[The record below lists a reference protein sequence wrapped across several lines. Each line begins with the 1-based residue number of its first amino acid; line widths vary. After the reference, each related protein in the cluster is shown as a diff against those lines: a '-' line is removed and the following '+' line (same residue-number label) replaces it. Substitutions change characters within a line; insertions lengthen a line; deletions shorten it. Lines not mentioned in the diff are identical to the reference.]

1 MLSIDAPMK
10 IAEEFVKREC
20 MIDGAEPP
28 AFCLHFYQGAWYEWA
43 HIHFTKV
50 EEAEIIRQL
59 YNFLDDAFTMKS
71 RVLVPFNPT
80 PHKVN
85 QVLHAMKHC
94 VLLRTG
100 KKPPFWIDR
109 GNSVKA
115 ADLIACRNGLLN
127 IRSGELLPH
136 TPYLFNVNSLS
147 FDYDPEAR
155 GRPNG

>member
-1 MLSIDAPMK
+1 
-10 IAEEFVKREC
+10 
-20 MIDGAEPP
+20 
-28 AFCLHFYQGAWYEWA
+28 
-43 HIHFTKV
+43 
-50 EEAEIIRQL
+50 
-59 YNFLDDAFTMKS
+59 
-71 RVLVPFNPT
+71 
-80 PHKVN
+80 
-85 QVLHAMKHC
+85 MKHC

-109 GNSVKA
+109 GNRVKA